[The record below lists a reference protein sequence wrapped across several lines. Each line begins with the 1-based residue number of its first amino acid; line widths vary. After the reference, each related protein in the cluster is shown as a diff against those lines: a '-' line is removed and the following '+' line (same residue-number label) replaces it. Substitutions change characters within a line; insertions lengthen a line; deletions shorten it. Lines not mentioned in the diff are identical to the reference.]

1 MPKKTRAKTTNTIP
15 RHRAN
20 SGPTDETFLQ
30 CGHLARALLR
40 VLKMKVSWQCAHV
53 TRHIPGT
60 LGRDGLTGEG
70 DKLMILLQ
78 LGRGQA
84 IRWEELL
91 QIRRQLHGQRTYFLP
106 GGAFFMGVASL
117 HWVHLTT
124 CWSTFPE
131 MSIIA

>member
-1 MPKKTRAKTTNTIP
+1 
-15 RHRAN
+15 
-20 SGPTDETFLQ
+20 
-30 CGHLARALLR
+30 
-40 VLKMKVSWQCAHV
+40 MKVSWQCAHV

-106 GGAFFMGVASL
+106 GGAFFMGCKVDLKKDMLVTKKLEHIS
-117 HWVHLTT
+117 
-124 CWSTFPE
+124 
-131 MSIIA
+131 

>member
-1 MPKKTRAKTTNTIP
+1 
-15 RHRAN
+15 
-20 SGPTDETFLQ
+20 
-30 CGHLARALLR
+30 
-40 VLKMKVSWQCAHV
+40 MKVSWQCAHV

-106 GGAFFMGVASL
+106 GGAFFMGCKVDLKKDMLVTKKPEHISPYSIKLFKHNTPSFTPASPYLLMKGHTTVALTVASL
-117 HWVHLTT
+117 H
-124 CWSTFPE
+124 
-131 MSIIA
+131 